1 MKLLKDIWAHLKEWN
16 DWGMRDW
23 IKAGI
28 VAIIVL
34 IVLKAVILPGAQGS
48 SNRRILKWQQ
58 IGVKL
63 DK

>member
-1 MKLLKDIWAHLKEWN
+1 MKLPKDIWAHLKEWH

-34 IVLKAVILPGAQGS
+34 IVLKAVILPGA
-48 SNRRILKWQQ
+48 
-58 IGVKL
+58 
-63 DK
+63 

>member
-16 DWGMRDW
+16 DWVMRDW

-34 IVLKAVILPGAQGS
+34 IVLKAVIIPG
-48 SNRRILKWQQ
+48 
-58 IGVKL
+58 V
-63 DK
+63 